1 VKRPGGQAIAGVA
14 IAALAIGL
22 FVIERKRPLR
32 RAQEAEPQRIARNF
46 AIGGLSL
53 ATASL
58 LQRPLIGPLTELAE
72 RRGWG
77 LARQLPVPA
86 WARDAV
92 AFLIL
97 DYTMYLWHVLTHRAP
112 LLWRFHLV
120 HHVDR
125 DLDTSTALRFHIA
138 DMALSVP
145 WRAGQ
150 VIVAGASPRLLRVWQ
165 SFFFAST
172 LFHHSNVRLPIG
184 LERALTLLLVT
195 PGQHG
200 IHHSDVEAHTGSNW
214 SSGLNLWDRLHGTLR
229 TDVPAELI
237 RIGVP
242 AYAQAED
249 VTLGRSLALPFTHDR
264 ESWVTR
270 L

>member
-1 VKRPGGQAIAGVA
+1 MPRLAREAAGRA
-14 IAALAIGL
+14 DH
-22 FVIERKRPLR
+22 RWRRNR
-32 RAQEAEPQRIARNF
+32 RARDRAVRRRTEAATPPTREAEPQRVARNLV
-46 AIGGLSL
+46 IGGLSL

-58 LQRPLIGPLTELAE
+58 LQRPLIDPLAE
-72 RRGWG
+72 HAERSGWG
-77 LARQLPVPA
+77 LARQVPVPA
-86 WARDAV
+86 WAQEV
-92 AFLIL
+92 IAFLIL
-97 DYTMYLWHVLTHRAP
+97 DYTMYLWHVLTHRSP

-125 DLDTSTALRFHIA
+125 DLDTSTALRFHML
-138 DMALSVP
+138 DMAVSVP

-150 VIVAGASPRLLRVWQ
+150 VVVAGASPRLLRLWQ

-172 LFHHSNVRLPIG
+172 LFHHSNLRLAPA

-229 TDVPAELI
+229 TDVPPERI

-242 AYAQAED
+242 AYAKPEE
-249 VTLGRSLALPFTHDR
+249 VTLARSLALPFTHDR
-264 ESWVTR
+264 DS
-270 L
+270 